1 MRIVNPTFGTDPE
14 FGIFENGVPVQIID
28 FIPGSKKE
36 PCDIGEGCGVQ
47 PDNVMIETTQPP
59 TSKKEDFIKYFNYC
73 KNRIQEIIRYNTNRN
88 LDIVSI
94 SSATYKPEDI
104 AHPIAQKFGCE
115 PSFCIYTGNVSPRP
129 SPEEIGNLRSA
140 GFHLHIGFDGLA
152 SYEETDFIIFLCDIL
167 LGLPSIVIDEDE
179 NRRKLY
185 GNAGDFRVKHLFD
198 KNLTIVEYRT
208 LGGAMHQND
217 ELLGFCFDQLQYV
230 VRKFNFFESM
240 QKFLDI
246 FNLNPGEIKDTIDTG
261 NSEKAIELIKKLDY
275 ATYRVLRDIKSRT
288 LQLQPV

>member
-167 LGLPSIVIDEDE
+167 LGLPYIVIDGDE

-185 GNAGDFRVKHLFD
+185 GNAGAFRAKPYGF
-198 KNLTIVEYRT
+198 EYRT
-208 LGGAMHQND
+208 LSNAWLNSKEYMRWV
-217 ELLGFCFDQLQYV
+217 FDAVQVGMERLMNGDALYS
-230 VRKFNFFESM
+230 KYG
-240 QKFLDI
+240 DI
-246 FNLNPGEIKDTIDTG
+246 QSIIKTSDWEAAKKI
-261 NSEKAIELIKKLDY
+261 IEAENIE
-275 ATYRVLRDIKSRT
+275 V
-288 LQLQPV
+288 PHVC